1 MISMIWVC
9 HQTMQTRT
17 SWATPNDAKSY
28 IVSSNYSII
37 YYYVI
42 STQNC
47 CSVSYVEKLISL
59 YKYYTL
65 ILNTQYSIVKMYV
78 CCCYTILAR
87 ENGRALWYWNFVI
100 ILWSRGYFWYQFVS
114 FFLLQKPVMYFFHA
128 LYYHDFHNLVK
139 SGVSGVVVLLRL
151 FGGNNSTYRG

>member
-1 MISMIWVC
+1 MS
-9 HQTMQTRT
+9 
-17 SWATPNDAKSY
+17 PNNAKSY
-28 IVSSNYSII
+28 I
-37 YYYVI
+37 I
-42 STQNC
+42 SDTKWCKIVHSEQQLQ
-47 CSVSYVEKLISL
+47 YL

-65 ILNTQYSIVKMYV
+65 ILNTQYSIIRMYV
-78 CCCYTILAR
+78 CCCCYAILAR

-128 LYYHDFHNLVK
+128 LYHHDFHNLVK